1 MSGRDQSANL
11 GGMLTNIGNTIGS
24 MGDAYKPVMEVMEK
38 ANAPKY
44 DPNNPDSIKNYQ
56 QYLISKG
63 EHGIASQLNH
73 VWEAANGKQAKARV
87 DGLATTDQKISNINA
102 GIAANGQNPAALAAL
117 TEALQLADQERK
129 SSQAL
134 IDSDPYAQELLTERK
149 DEALQRQRNQ
159 LAVKRDELALQ
170 TAQATKAEQD
180 ISNGLA
186 SAFLTGQ
193 VNIADY
199 DPEAPE
205 EFFKANPMM
214 QQAATKHPEAF
225 EDAIDRVRETQETAA
240 EIQAEENATREYTAE
255 DITGEDGLN
264 LPATVAKQYD
274 GIMKQLGVTAANDF
288 LAKQTTKVY
297 GERIKTETESV
308 NTVYNTGTV
317 GLYQRAVQ
325 GDIEAMMLADGKV
338 GNGGFLW
345 LQDVV
350 KYPEATKKLQVLMKD
365 EDTRKAV
372 ASQVVADMMSD
383 KAPQDPET
391 RERYLRKAI
400 EKFTGPAQ
408 EAPAEDTDTE
418 TDSRGRK
425 TTKAAQGTRANPYVM
440 TEAEAE
446 KLPAGSFV
454 TINGQTFEVGE

>member
-1 MSGRDQSANL
+1 MGK
-11 GGMLTNIGNTIGS
+11 S
-24 MGDAYKPVMEVMEK
+24 MDPMFEVLEK
-38 ANAPKY
+38 ASAPKY
-44 DPNNPDSIKNYQ
+44 DPSNPESIKNYQ
-56 QYLISKG
+56 RYLISRG

-73 VWEAANGKQAKARV
+73 VYESSLKKQATSRV
-87 DGLATTDQKISNINA
+87 DGLATTDQKIANINA

-117 TEALQLADQERK
+117 TEALNLADQERK
-129 SSQAL
+129 SAQAK
-134 IDSDPYAQELLTERK
+134 IDSDPYAQELITARS
-149 DEALQRQRNQ
+149 DEALQRKRNQ
-159 LAVKRDELALQ
+159 LAVERDELALQ

-180 ISNGLA
+180 VSNNIA
-186 SAFLTGQ
+186 TAFLTGQ
-193 VNIADY
+193 VALSDY

-205 EFFKANPMM
+205 AFFKANPMM
-214 QQAATKHPEAF
+214 QQAATQHPEAF
-225 EDAIDRVRETQETAA
+225 EDAVERVRTTQETAA
-240 EIQAEENATREYTAE
+240 EIQAEENATREYTADE
-255 DITGEDGLN
+255 ITDKDGLN
-264 LPATVAKQYD
+264 LPATIAKQYD
-274 GIMKQLGVTAANDF
+274 GLMKQLGVSAANSF
-288 LAKQTTKVY
+288 LTEQTTKIY
-297 GERIKTETESV
+297 GERIKTETESL
-308 NTVYNTGTV
+308 NTVYNTSTV

-383 KAPQDPET
+383 KASQDPET

-400 EKFTGPAQ
+400 ERFTGPS
-408 EAPAEDTDTE
+408 EAEPEDTDTE

-425 TTKAAQGTRANPYVM
+425 TTKAEEGTRENPYVT